1 MDNTFYIQKNIG
13 RSKYVLNYHD
23 GIQTHKDNSPFFG
36 IEIFSNIKKLN
47 NRIKELR
54 LLGYQEKY

>member
-1 MDNTFYIQKNIG
+1 MDKTFYIQKNIG
-13 RSKYVLNYHD
+13 QSKYVLNYND
-23 GIQTHKDNSPFFG
+23 GIQKHNDGSLFFG

-54 LLGYQEKY
+54 LLGYKESY

>member
-1 MDNTFYIQKNIG
+1 MEKTFYIQKNIG
-13 RSKYVLNYHD
+13 KTKYILNFHD
-23 GIQTHKDNSPFFG
+23 GIKKHNDGSPFFD

-54 LLGYQEKY
+54 TLGYKEH

>member
-1 MDNTFYIQKNIG
+1 MDKTFYIQKNIG
-13 RSKYVLNYHD
+13 KSKYVLNYND
-23 GIQTHKDNSPFFG
+23 GIQTHKDGSPFWG
-36 IEIFSNIKKLN
+36 MAIFSNIKKLN

>member
-1 MDNTFYIQKNIG
+1 MDKTFYIQKNIG
-13 RSKYVLNYHD
+13 KTKYILNFHD
-23 GIQTHKDNSPFFG
+23 GVKKHNDDSLFFD

-54 LLGYQEKY
+54 KLGYKEG